1 MAGSVTCIIEV
12 FNTEE
17 IARNGDAF
25 CRRTGNPACPS
36 VGTTSAP
43 VRIDGSRKMYES
55 FFHLQ
60 KSPFGMN
67 PDPNCLFMTPSHR
80 EAFAGLLYGVSQRK
94 GFIVLTGEAGTGKT
108 SLLRALIKSS
118 DAAKFS
124 VILTPRLNS
133 DEFLELA
140 LLDFGVTDV
149 PQSKSQRIHKLQEVL
164 LELRL
169 QGKAPVLVVDEA
181 HTLNPETLEEI
192 RLLTNFETS
201 EEKLLQIVLAG
212 QNDLAATLN
221 REDLRQLKQRIE
233 VRMDLKPLTSSDV
246 GAYMRHRWMRAGGR
260 EALPFSDQAIALIAK
275 ASRGIP
281 RLVNSI
287 CDNALLLGYAS
298 EEPRIAAGHIQ
309 HVLRDLDLGE
319 PEASRGGGRR
329 ATRSNFSLS
338 AVPEDNPLKRSVNAP
353 RPFPG
358 VEDEGTPSVKAPS
371 ALRWADKMNLG
382 SIHSRREKT

>member
-1 MAGSVTCIIEV
+1 
-12 FNTEE
+12 
-17 IARNGDAF
+17 
-25 CRRTGNPACPS
+25 
-36 VGTTSAP
+36 
-43 VRIDGSRKMYES
+43 MYES
-55 FFHLQ
+55 FFNLQ

-80 EAFAGLLYGVSQRK
+80 EAFAGLLYAISRRK
-94 GFIVLTGEAGTGKT
+94 GFVVLTGEAGTGKT
-108 SLLRALIKSS
+108 SLLRALIRSADS
-118 DAAKFS
+118 AKFS
-124 VILTPRLNS
+124 VILTPRLSS

-149 PQSKSQRIHKLQEVL
+149 PRSKSQRIYKLQEIL

-169 QGKAPVLVVDEA
+169 QGKAPVLMVDEA
-181 HTLNPETLEEI
+181 HTLSPETLEEI

-233 VRMDLKPLTSSDV
+233 VRMDLKPLTYSDV
-246 GAYMRHRWMRAGGR
+246 GAYMHYRWSRAGGS
-260 EALPFSDQAIALIAK
+260 EPLPFSAQAIILIAK

-287 CDNALLLGYAS
+287 CDNALLLAYAG
-298 EEPRIAAGHIQ
+298 EELLIAPGHIH
-309 HVLRDLDLGE
+309 HVLGDLDLAE
-319 PEASRGGGRR
+319 PESVRNNGRR
-329 ATRSNFSLS
+329 SIRHDFDIPTIQQ
-338 AVPEDNPLKRSVNAP
+338 ETQTKRSAIAP
-353 RPFPG
+353 RSFLG
-358 VEDEGTPSVKAPS
+358 VEDDGSPSLKPPT

-382 SIHSRREKT
+382 SIQSRREKL

>member
-1 MAGSVTCIIEV
+1 
-12 FNTEE
+12 
-17 IARNGDAF
+17 
-25 CRRTGNPACPS
+25 
-36 VGTTSAP
+36 
-43 VRIDGSRKMYES
+43 MYES

-94 GFIVLTGEAGTGKT
+94 GFIVMTGEAGTGKT

-149 PQSKSQRIHKLQEVL
+149 PQSKSQRIYKLQEVL

-169 QGKAPVLVVDEA
+169 RQSSVLVVDEA
-181 HTLNPETLEEI
+181 HTLSPETLEEI

-212 QNDLAATLN
+212 QNDLATTLN
-221 REDLRQLKQRIE
+221 REDLRQLKQR
-233 VRMDLKPLTSSDV
+233 RGSD
-246 GAYMRHRWMRAGGR
+246 GSEAADAFGRWG
-260 EALPFSDQAIALIAK
+260 
-275 ASRGIP
+275 
-281 RLVNSI
+281 VH
-287 CDNALLLGYAS
+287 
-298 EEPRIAAGHIQ
+298 AAP
-309 HVLRDLDLGE
+309 VD
-319 PEASRGGGRR
+319 ARR
-329 ATRSNFSLS
+329 R
-338 AVPEDNPLKRSVNAP
+338 K
-353 RPFPG
+353 
-358 VEDEGTPSVKAPS
+358 
-371 ALRWADKMNLG
+371 
-382 SIHSRREKT
+382 